1 MSTFTFVDESQTTL
15 IIVIAMIG
23 KSAISGGWAATQ
35 VFSAETF
42 PTVVRLVID
51 NSRKIH
57 ALDIIEIHEHFGVS
71 SCMKFLIFDV
81 LEILALELVPCQP
94 E

>member
-1 MSTFTFVDESQTTL
+1 MHVQVHLQSTLFMPKNKYSTKLFIYTLMHNVSTFTFVDESQTTL

-42 PTVVRLVID
+42 PTVVRLVI
-51 NSRKIH
+51 
-57 ALDIIEIHEHFGVS
+57 
-71 SCMKFLIFDV
+71 
-81 LEILALELVPCQP
+81 
-94 E
+94 